1 MHIVRHYISLKLLFV
16 ENNENSP
23 CHVAETLN
31 AVLAFCQ
38 ITITVLTRYQP
49 NLYAFY
55 TPETV
60 IFFQSSDL
68 YLKRSKMESKQKK
81 TSTLRKHKH

>member
-1 MHIVRHYISLKLLFV
+1 MRHYISLKLFFD
-16 ENNENSP
+16 ENNENST

-31 AVLAFCQ
+31 TVLAFCQ
-38 ITITVLTRYQP
+38 ITITVLTKYQP

-60 IFFQSSDL
+60 IFFLVKCFVFETVDDENG
-68 YLKRSKMESKQKK
+68 K
-81 TSTLRKHKH
+81 